1 MILPAQWIKAN
12 GPNII
17 TPFKTEHIN
26 PASYDVTL
34 SNNVIIRGQDKAIL
48 PLRFMPHEFIIATTN
63 EHFNLPLDVAADM
76 RLKSTIGRMGI
87 NHVLSVWFDPGF
99 RGEATLELHNV
110 SNTVIELYPDMK
122 IAQMIFMR
130 LSEPTVLSYAN
141 TGRYLDQKGPTL
153 ARPERSDK
161 QTL

>member
-1 MILPAQWIKAN
+1 MILPAQWIMAN
-12 GPNII
+12 GYNII
-17 TPFKTEHIN
+17 SPFKTENIN

-34 SNNVIIRGQDKAIL
+34 SDDIIIRGQDKVKL

-63 EHFNLPLDVAADM
+63 EHFHLPLDVAADM

-110 SNTVIELYPDMK
+110 SNTIINLHPGMK

-130 LSEPTVLSYAN
+130 LSEPTCLSYEH

-153 ARPERSDK
+153 ARPERQDK